1 MRKPITIL
9 FLLTLLTSLFIGCA
23 NNEQIEEPMNNPP
36 VEENTITNTFT
47 LYFADTYN
55 ENFVTEER
63 ELTYSKDDN
72 VYIVVLEELFKGPI
86 NESYKN
92 NISTETKVYETTK
105 QDNKLIINLSKD
117 FGQFSGSMAELFAVG
132 SIVNTLTSFEEID
145 QVKILVEGE
154 ELIAPSGMPYG
165 FMDPFVKNGISHPAK
180 TEEFTLY
187 FSSSDATGVTPE
199 KRAIAVNGDE
209 SLEKLI
215 KLVLEELVK
224 GPGSKDLY
232 RTIPPEV
239 DVLSVKIENKIA
251 YVDFS
256 EEMHTK
262 HWGGA
267 TGEALTIASIVNT
280 LTEFEGIELVKMTVV
295 GQPLAIE
302 HAILEEPV
310 GRNEDMIV
318 DH

>member
-1 MRKPITIL
+1 VKKTITIF
-9 FLLTLLTSLFIGCA
+9 FLLTIFASLLIGCT
-23 NNEQIEEPMNNPP
+23 NNEQTEDPANNPP
-36 VEENTITNTFT
+36 VESEAVTNTFT
-47 LYFADTYN
+47 LYFADSSN
-55 ENFVTEER
+55 EDFVTEER
-63 ELTYSKDDN
+63 EITYSKDDDL
-72 VYIVVLEELFKGPI
+72 YAVVLEELFKGSE
-86 NESYKN
+86 NESYRN

-105 QDNKLIINLSKD
+105 QDNKLIVNLSSD
-117 FGQFSGSMAELFAVG
+117 FGQFAGSMAELFAVG

-165 FMDPFVKNGISHPAK
+165 FMEPFVKNSISHPAK
-180 TEEFTLY
+180 TEEVTLY
-187 FSSSDATGVTPE
+187 FSNNDATGVAPE
-199 KRAIAVNGDE
+199 KRTITLNDE
-209 SLEKLI
+209 VSKEELI
-215 KLVLEELVK
+215 KIVLEELIK
-224 GPGSKDLY
+224 GPSNKYLY
-232 RTIPPEV
+232 KTIPPEV
-239 DVLSVKIENKIA
+239 SVLSVTIENNIA
-251 YVDFS
+251 NVDFS

-280 LTEFEGIELVKMTVV
+280 LTEFEDIELVKMTVV

-318 DH
+318 K

>member
-1 MRKPITIL
+1 MKKPITIL
-9 FLLTLLTSLFIGCA
+9 FLLTLLTSLFIGCT
-23 NNEQIEEPMNNPP
+23 NNEQTEESINNPP
-36 VEENTITNTFT
+36 IEENTITNTYT
-47 LYFADTYN
+47 LYFADANN
-55 ENFVTEER
+55 EEFVTEER
-63 ELTYSKDDN
+63 ELTYSKDDD
-72 VYIVVLEELFKGPI
+72 VYVVVLEELFKGPK
-86 NESYKN
+86 NESYRN

-105 QDNKLIINLSKD
+105 QDNKLIVNLSKD

-154 ELIAPSGMPYG
+154 ELIGPSGEPRG
-165 FMDPFVKNGISHPAK
+165 FMEPFVKNNISHPANI
-180 TEEFTLY
+180 EEFTLY
-187 FSSSDATGVTPE
+187 FSNSDATGVTPE

-209 SLEKLI
+209 SLEELI
-215 KLVLEELVK
+215 KVVLEELIK
-224 GPGSKDLY
+224 GPSNKDLY
-232 RTIPPEV
+232 KTIPPEV
-239 DVLSVKIENKIA
+239 SIKSVTIENKIA

-267 TGEALTIASIVNT
+267 TGEALTIASIANT
-280 LTEFEGIELVKMTVV
+280 LTEFEDIELVKMTVV

-318 DH
+318 E

>member
-1 MRKPITIL
+1 MKKGIIL
-9 FLLTLLTSLFIGCA
+9 LLLFTLFSSLFIGCTSNELTEDPA
-23 NNEQIEEPMNNPP
+23 NNQ
-36 VEENTITNTFT
+36 VGNTVTNTFT
-47 LYFADTYN
+47 LYYGDSNN
-55 ENFVTEER
+55 EEFVTEVR
-63 ELTYSKDDN
+63 ELTYSKDDDPY
-72 VYIVVLEELFKGPI
+72 VVVLEELFKGPK
-86 NESYKN
+86 NESYRN
-92 NISTETKVYETTK
+92 NISTETKVYGTIK
-105 QDNKLIINLSKD
+105 QDNKIIINLSKE

-154 ELIAPSGMPYG
+154 ELIGPIGEPRG
-165 FMDPFVKNGISHPAK
+165 FMDPFVKNSISHPAK

-187 FSSSDATGVTPE
+187 FGNSDATGVSPE
-199 KRAIAVNGDE
+199 KRAISVNGNE
-209 SLEKLI
+209 SQEELT
-215 KLVLEELVK
+215 KLVLEGLVK
-224 GPGSKDLY
+224 GPDSKNLY

-239 DVLSVKIENKIA
+239 AVLSVKIENKIA

-280 LTEFEGIELVKMTVV
+280 LTEFEDIDLVKMTVV
-295 GQPLAIE
+295 GQPLSIE
-302 HAILEEPV
+302 HAILEDPV

-318 DH
+318 D